1 MKRGIVFSVS
11 AIEMPGKIVVSC
23 QKNVEGMKQK
33 MKALVLAGGLPQIE
47 LIKQLKARNITTVLA
62 DGNPNALARPY
73 ADVFYQLAIFD
84 VEAVKEVAL
93 KEKVDFLI
101 TVCADQV
108 LLVVAQVS
116 EMLGLPWYIDYK
128 TAQLVSDKKEMKK
141 IFWENHIPTSRYV
154 EMDELDWNKIAHLE
168 YPLVVK
174 PVDAYS
180 SKGVRKALNSE
191 ELAVYFAEAAQIS
204 RTGGV
209 IVEEFVAGDEISVD
223 IYVEDGVAKL
233 LCVSNSEKINNAD
246 RFIIFRGRYPVAA
259 SAEILEQIQNVAQQI
274 ADAFGLKNCPMLIQ
288 MINDGKRVSVL
299 EFCAR
304 TGGNMKYLLIKR
316 SCGFDVIKAVIDL
329 TLGEKPHVELTAPEA
344 KYIVNDFIY
353 CKPGVYD
360 RLEGFEELRQE
371 GILADYY
378 SLRPQGM
385 CVSGVSSSSDR
396 IAGIT
401 VVADTLEEFNRRHR
415 IIVDSVKIID
425 SEGNDI
431 MRHDLLPDLV

>member
-1 MKRGIVFSVS
+1 
-11 AIEMPGKIVVSC
+11 
-23 QKNVEGMKQK
+23 
-33 MKALVLAGGLPQIE
+33 MKAFILAGGLPQIE
-47 LIKQLKARNITTVLA
+47 LINQLKARGITTVLA

-73 ADVFYQLAIFD
+73 ADIFYQLAIFD
-84 VEAVKEVAL
+84 VEAVKEIAV

-128 TAQLVSDKKEMKK
+128 TAQLVSDKKYMKK
-141 IFWENHIPTSRYV
+141 VFWEHNIPTSRYV
-154 EMDELDWNKIAHLE
+154 ELTELEWDKIAHLE

-180 SKGVRKALNSE
+180 SKGVRKALNAQ
-191 ELAVYFAEAAQIS
+191 ELEVYFAEAAQIS

-209 IVEEFVAGDEISVD
+209 IVEEFVSGDEISVD

-233 LCVSNSEKINNAD
+233 LCVSNSEKINDAD

-259 SAEILEQIQNVAQQI
+259 SPEIMEQIQQVAQQI

-288 MINDGKRVSVL
+288 MINNGKRVSVL

-316 SCGFDVIKAVIDL
+316 ASGFDVIKAVIDL
-329 TLGEKPHVELTAPEA
+329 TLGEKPHVELAAPEA

-353 CKPGVYD
+353 GQPGVYD
-360 RLEGFEELRQE
+360 RLEGFEELRQQ
-371 GILADYY
+371 GILTDYY
-378 SLRPQGM
+378 SLRPKGTQ
-385 CVSGVSSSSDR
+385 VRGVTSSSDR
-396 IAGIT
+396 IAGMTIT
-401 VVADTLEEFNRRHR
+401 ANSLEEFNEKHR
-415 IIVDSVKIID
+415 YIVDHTKILD
-425 SEGNDI
+425 ENGVDI
-431 MRHDLLPDLV
+431 MRHDLLPDLL

>member
-1 MKRGIVFSVS
+1 
-11 AIEMPGKIVVSC
+11 
-23 QKNVEGMKQK
+23 
-33 MKALVLAGGLPQIE
+33 MKALVLAGGLAQIE
-47 LIKQLKARNITTVLA
+47 LINQLKARNITTVLA
-62 DGNPNALARPY
+62 DGNANALARPY
-73 ADVFYQLAIFD
+73 ADIFYQLAIFD

-93 KEKVDFLI
+93 KEQVDFLI

-128 TAQLVSDKKEMKK
+128 TARLVSDKKDMKK
-141 IFWENHIPTSRYV
+141 VFWENNIPTSRYV
-154 EMDELDWNKIAHLE
+154 EMTELDWDQIRHLQ

-180 SKGVRKALNSE
+180 SRGVRKALNPE

-233 LCVSNSEKINNAD
+233 LCVSNSEKINDAD

-259 SAEILEQIQNVAQQI
+259 SPEIMQQIQLVAQQI
-274 ADAFGLKNCPMLIQ
+274 ADAFNLKNCPMLIQ
-288 MINDGKRVSVL
+288 MINNGKQISVL

-304 TGGNMKYLLIKR
+304 TGGKKKYLRIKR
-316 SCGFDVIKAVIDL
+316 ACGFDVIKAVMDL
-329 TLGEKPHVELTAPEA
+329 TLGQKPHVELSAPEA

-353 CKPGVYD
+353 CKPGTFD
-360 RLEGFEELRQE
+360 HMEGFEELRQQ
-371 GILADYY
+371 GILTDYCP
-378 SLRPQGM
+378 LRPKGM
-385 CVSGVSSSSDR
+385 CIRGVTSSSDR
-396 IAGIT
+396 IAGFT
-401 VVADTLEEFNRRHR
+401 VTANSLEEFNRKHR
-415 IIVDSVKIID
+415 LIVDTVKIID
-425 SEGNDI
+425 TEGNDI
-431 MRHDLLPDLV
+431 MRHDLLPDLK

>member
-1 MKRGIVFSVS
+1 
-11 AIEMPGKIVVSC
+11 
-23 QKNVEGMKQK
+23 

-47 LIKQLKARNITTVLA
+47 LINQLRARNITTVLA
-62 DGNPNALARPY
+62 DGNENCLARPY
-73 ADVFYQLAIFD
+73 ADIFYRLPIFD
-84 VEAVKEVAL
+84 VKAVKEVAV
-93 KEKVDFLI
+93 KEEVDFLI

-116 EMLGLPWYIDYK
+116 EMLGLPWYIDYQ
-128 TAQLVSDKKEMKK
+128 TAQLVSDKKYMKK
-141 IFWENHIPTSRYV
+141 VFLEHNIPTSRYV
-154 EMDELDWNKIAHLE
+154 EMTQLDWDKISHLE

-180 SKGVRKALNSE
+180 SRGVRKATNRE
-191 ELAVYFAEAAQIS
+191 ELALYFEEAAQIS

-233 LCVSNSEKINNAD
+233 LCVSNSEKINDAD
-246 RFIIFRGRYPVAA
+246 RFIIFRGRYPVVA
-259 SAEILEQIQNVAQQI
+259 SPEILERIRQVAQQI
-274 ADAFGLKNCPMLIQ
+274 ADAFRLKNSPMLIQ

-316 SCGFDVIKAVIDL
+316 ACGFDVIKAVIDL
-329 TLGEKPHVELTAPEA
+329 TLGEKPQVELSDPEA

-353 CKPGVYD
+353 CRPGVYD
-360 RLEGFEELRQE
+360 RLEGFEELRQQ
-371 GILADYY
+371 GLLADYH
-378 SLRPQGM
+378 SLRPKGM
-385 CVSGVSSSSDR
+385 QVKGVSSSSDR

-401 VVADTLEEFNRRHR
+401 VTANTVEEFNEKHR
-415 IIVDSVKIID
+415 YIVDHVKILD
-425 SEGNDI
+425 ENGQDM
-431 MRHDLLPDLV
+431 MRHDLLPDLK

>member
-1 MKRGIVFSVS
+1 MQACDIEGI
-11 AIEMPGKIVVSC
+11 K
-23 QKNVEGMKQK
+23 KT
-33 MKALVLAGGLPQIE
+33 MKAFVLAGGLPQIE
-47 LIKQLKARNITTVLA
+47 LIQQLKAKNITTVLA

-84 VEAVKEVAL
+84 VEKVKEVAI

-116 EMLGLPWYIDYK
+116 EMLGLPWYIDYQ
-128 TAQLVSDKKEMKK
+128 TAQLVSDKKYMKK
-141 IFWENHIPTSRYV
+141 IFWEHNIPTSRYV
-154 EMDELDWNKIAHLE
+154 EMTELDWEKIKHLE

-180 SKGVRKALNSE
+180 SRGVRKAGNAG
-191 ELAVYFAEAAQIS
+191 ELTVYFAEAAQIS

-209 IVEEFVAGDEISVD
+209 IVEEFVSGEEISVD
-223 IYVEDGVAKL
+223 VYVEDGVAKL
-233 LCVSNSEKINNAD
+233 LCVSNSEKINDAD

-259 SAEILEQIQNVAQQI
+259 SPEIMEQIKIVSQQI

-329 TLGEKPHVELTAPEA
+329 TLGEKPHVELSVPEA

-353 CKPGVYD
+353 CQPGVYD
-360 RLEGFEELRQE
+360 HMEGFEELRQQ
-371 GILADYY
+371 GILTDYH
-378 SLRPQGM
+378 SLRPKGMKVQG
-385 CVSGVSSSSDR
+385 VNSSSDR
-396 IAGIT
+396 IAGMTIT
-401 VVADTLEEFNRRHR
+401 ANSLEEFNQKHHY
-415 IIVDSVKIID
+415 IVDHTKIRD
-425 SEGNDI
+425 ENGRDI
-431 MRHDLLPDLV
+431 MRHDLLPGLK